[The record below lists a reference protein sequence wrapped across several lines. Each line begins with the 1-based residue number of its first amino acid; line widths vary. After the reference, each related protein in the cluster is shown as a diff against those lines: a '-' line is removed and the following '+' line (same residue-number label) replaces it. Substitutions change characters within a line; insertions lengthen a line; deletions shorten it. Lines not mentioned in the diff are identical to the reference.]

1 MNLRY
6 AVRVLLQSKGTALI
20 AVLTLALGIGAN
32 TAIFSVVHAVLF
44 SPLPYLQPERLVTV
58 LLNRSGPLGAADFL
72 DVHHQARSF
81 ESSGA
86 AELWSGSLT
95 GRDAPEEI
103 IGMHVTEDLF
113 RVLGVPPARGRSF
126 EAGDFAPGNNHV
138 LVISDG
144 LWQRAFAGR
153 PDIVGAK
160 LQLDGAAY
168 TVIGVMP
175 RGFYFAPFWVTQA
188 EIWAPA
194 DLSGSLS
201 QRGGGS
207 LRVFARL
214 APAVGRSVAQA
225 EMDTISARLASAY
238 PGADTGMKLT
248 VESLPEKAVGNVRL
262 LLEVLLGVVGMVLM
276 IACAN
281 VANLS
286 LARAAARHREIAVR
300 LALGAT
306 RLQIARQF
314 LTESIVLSLSGGAA
328 GLLLAKWCVVVL
340 QAMIRPDADDFR
352 TRLQHWDQLGL
363 NGTVLIFALAASIA
377 TGLLFGLAPAFAA
390 VRGEMSDALKQG
402 GRGSTSGP
410 GAYARRVLVAAQI
423 AIALPLLIG
432 AGLLTESFLRLRNI
446 DPGFDAHN
454 VVTMIVS
461 VAGRPEYIEARRDA
475 LYRAVMDRVS
485 AIPSVLEVSMTNHL
499 PVAGDQWTYT
509 YWIADQPAPPRG
521 QEFSAVYRSC
531 RPGYFSTMHSRILA
545 GRDFSEGDS
554 AEAPQ
559 VVIVNEVLARRHFGG
574 GAALGRRVSFN
585 DPRTGPHWM
594 TIVGVVQN
602 LAQSWAESPSPE
614 IYRPYWQDRLLT
626 KSLQPYAANMT
637 LVARTQTDA
646 GALLEPVK
654 NAVWMVD
661 RNLPLSHGQTLEH
674 AVGNAT
680 WRSRFA
686 LLLVGIFSGLALVL
700 AMIGVYGIV
709 AYDIARRT
717 QEIGIRMAL
726 GARTGAILKLIATQ
740 TFAVALSGIVCGLGV
755 AAGLVHLLRTMLYQV
770 DAMNPA
776 AFAGAALLVLLVAA
790 GAAVSPA
797 RKAARIDPLAALR
810 GE

>member
-1 MNLRY
+1 MNVRY
-6 AVRVLLQSKGTALI
+6 AIRVLLQSKGTALI

-44 SPLPYLQPERLVTV
+44 SPLPYRHPERLVSV
-58 LLNRSGPLGAADFL
+58 LLNGSGPLGAADFL
-72 DVHHQARSF
+72 DLHRQARSF

-95 GRDAPEEI
+95 GRDTPVEI
-103 IGMHVTEDLF
+103 VGMHVTEDLF
-113 RVLGVPPARGRSF
+113 RVLDVPPARGRLF
-126 EAGDFAPGNNHV
+126 EASDFAPGSNHV
-138 LVISDG
+138 LLISYG
-144 LWQRAFAGR
+144 LWQRTFAGR
-153 PDIVGAK
+153 PDIAGAK
-160 LQLDGAAY
+160 VQLDSAAY

-188 EIWAPA
+188 EMWAPA

-214 APAVGRSVAQA
+214 APRIARSAAQA

-238 PGADTGMKLT
+238 PGADTGMKLA
-248 VESLPEKAVGNVRL
+248 VESLPDKSVGNVRL
-262 LLEVLLGVVGMVLM
+262 MLEILLGVVGMVLM

-286 LARAAARHREIAVR
+286 LARATARQKEIAVR

-306 RLQIARQF
+306 RVQIARQF
-314 LTESIVLSLSGGAA
+314 LTESVVLSLSGGAA
-328 GLLLAKWCVVVL
+328 GLVLAKWGVVVL
-340 QAMIRPDADDFR
+340 QSMIRPDADDFR
-352 TRLQHWDQLGL
+352 VRLQHWDQLGL
-363 NGTVLIFALAASIA
+363 DAPVLLFALAASIA
-377 TGLLFGLAPAFAA
+377 TGLLFGLAPAFTA

-402 GRGSTSGP
+402 GRGSTSGR
-410 GAYARRVLVAAQI
+410 GGYARRVLVAAQI

-432 AGLLTESFLRLRNI
+432 AGLLTQSFLRLRNI

-454 VVTMIVS
+454 VVTMTVS
-461 VAGRPEYIEARRDA
+461 VAGRPEYVEGRRDA
-475 LYRAVMDRVS
+475 LYRAVIDRVS
-485 AIPSVLEVSMTNHL
+485 AVPGVQEASMTNHL
-499 PVAGDQWTYT
+499 PIAGDQWRFT

-521 QEFSAVYRSC
+521 QEYSAVYRSC
-531 RPGYFSTMHSRILA
+531 RSGYFATMRSRILA
-545 GRDFSEGDS
+545 GHDFTEGDA

-559 VVIVNEVLARRHFGG
+559 VVIVNEALARKHFAAGE
-574 GAALGRRVSFN
+574 ALGRRISFD
-585 DPRTGPHWM
+585 DPLTGPHWM
-594 TIVGVVQN
+594 TVVGVVQN

-626 KSLQPYAANMT
+626 KAPQPYAANMT
-637 LVARTQTDA
+637 LVARTKTDA
-646 GALLEPVK
+646 GVLVEPVK
-654 NAVWMVD
+654 NAVWTVD
-661 RNLPLSHGQTLEH
+661 RNLPLSHVQTLEH
-674 AVGNAT
+674 AIGNAT
-680 WRSRFA
+680 WQSRFA
-686 LLLVGIFSGLALVL
+686 LLLVGIFSGLALLL
-700 AMIGVYGIV
+700 ATIGIYGVV

-717 QEIGIRMAL
+717 HEIGIRMAL
-726 GARTGAILKLIATQ
+726 GARTGGILKLIASQ
-740 TFAVALSGIVCGLGV
+740 TLPVTLCGIACGLGI
-755 AAGLVHLLRTMLYQV
+755 AAMLVHLLRTMLYQV

-776 AFAGAALLVLLVAA
+776 AFAGAAAVVLLVAA

-797 RKAARIDPLAALR
+797 RKAARIDPLSALR